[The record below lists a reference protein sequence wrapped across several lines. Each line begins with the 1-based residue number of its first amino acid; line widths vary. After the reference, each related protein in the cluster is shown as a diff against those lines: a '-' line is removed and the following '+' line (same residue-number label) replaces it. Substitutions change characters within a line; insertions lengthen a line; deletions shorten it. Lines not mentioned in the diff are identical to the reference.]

1 MKEKQKYQMKYL
13 CDNCFRPFIWFFER
27 GTIAKQPE
35 CPNCGVKPEELKNNV
50 PKYEN
55 RLRGS
60 K

>member
-13 CDNCFRPFIWFFER
+13 CDNCLRPFIWFFER

-55 RLRGS
+55 
-60 K
+60 